1 MSSPPSLDGLK
12 ISDPNSTSNTK
23 SPVIARDF
31 SPRPP
36 TPGSD
41 SESPAPVQTTV
52 LNGDSPQPT
61 QNGTT
66 SNNTGSPA
74 ASPTAP
80 TTAHPPPAEGQ
91 PDGQAS
97 ATKSPSAL
105 PRPAPPMSFTSAP
118 AVPGSSTA
126 GATRPAVARPGV
138 GRGAMPAPMGMRAAA
153 GRGGG
158 QMQTKMLP
166 SLQAKMD
173 KIAASRQGPPGASTP
188 GGIGPDPNATSMGA
202 LLRSQA
208 LRAPG
213 AAGPGGGG
221 GGPPAAG
228 PASGPLGLA
237 ARRAAGGSAGPPRP
251 NLGMMGMGASSPAGI
266 GRGAGVAGRRM
277 GPPGGLT
284 LSGMKG
290 APKEDGNKFQDFK
303 TIMDPNGS
311 LRFSSKAVLHA
322 KGVDFDDG
330 DSMKINM
337 DEIEVLGELG
347 KGNYGSV
354 HKVLHRPR
362 NIEMAM
368 KEIRLELDESKLNG
382 IIMELD
388 ILHRAVAP
396 EIVEFFGA
404 FTIESCVYYCM
415 EYMNAGSLDTLTG
428 GGVLA
433 KDQKEEE
440 GEDAQ
445 LRVPEDVLR
454 RISAAMI
461 RGLKF
466 LKDELQIM
474 HRDVKP
480 TNVLINKKGEVKL
493 CDFGVS
499 GQLEKSL
506 AKTNIGCQSYMAPE
520 RIKSETA
527 NQNPTYTVSSDVWS
541 VGLSIVELAKGCYPY
556 PPETYSNVF
565 AQLQAIV
572 NGAAPTLPKG
582 YSDDANDFVA
592 KCLEKDP
599 NRRPT
604 YAQLLEHPFLLADKD
619 ADVDMVGWV
628 AAALERRAARGIS
641 SLNPIQ
647 A

>member
-1 MSSPPSLDGLK
+1 MTDPTPPTLASLSLTDDASTPTPEEKPEDSAEESKSTASPPSGT
-12 ISDPNSTSNTK
+12 SVGTQSPSTS
-23 SPVIARDF
+23 PLQ
-31 SPRPP
+31 RPQP
-36 TPGSD
+36 AQTNNEAPGTS
-41 SESPAPVQTTV
+41 SPA
-52 LNGDSPQPT
+52 GRPQPLHV
-61 QNGTT
+61 
-66 SNNTGSPA
+66 A
-74 ASPTAP
+74 ASAP
-80 TTAHPPPAEGQ
+80 TVPSTNAVRPQ
-91 PDGQAS
+91 PG
-97 ATKSPSAL
+97 
-105 PRPAPPMSFTSAP
+105 
-118 AVPGSSTA
+118 
-126 GATRPAVARPGV
+126 ARPGV
-138 GRGAMPAPMGMRAAA
+138 ARGMPAPMGMRAQA
-153 GRGGG
+153 GRGAGG
-158 QMQTKMLP
+158 PHMQTKMLP

-173 KIAASRQGPPGASTP
+173 KIAASRQGPPPSSGMH
-188 GGIGPDPNATSMGA
+188 DPNATSMGA

-213 AAGPGGGG
+213 ASQVPPGP
-221 GGPPAAG
+221 G
-228 PASGPLGLA
+228 PASGPFGLA
-237 ARRAAGGSAGPPRP
+237 ARRAAAGGPPRP
-251 NLGMMGMGASSPAGI
+251 NLGMMGMGASAPGAV
-266 GRGAGVAGRRM
+266 GRGSGLSGRR

-290 APKEDGNKFQDFK
+290 AIKDDGNKFSDFQGV
-303 TIMDPNGS
+303 MDPSGS
-311 LRFSSKAVLHA
+311 LRFSKKAVLHA

-330 DSMKINM
+330 QSFKINM

-354 HKVLHRPR
+354 HKVFHRPTGVT
-362 NIEMAM
+362 MAM
-368 KEIRLELDESKLNG
+368 KEIRLELDDSKLNG

-396 EIVEFFGA
+396 EIVEFYGA

-415 EYMNAGSLDTLTG
+415 EYMDAGSLDSLTG
-428 GGVLA
+428 GGVQA
-433 KDQKEEE
+433 KDQTKDEEE
-440 GEDAQ
+440 DAAI
-445 LRVPEDVLR
+445 RVPEGVLR
-454 RISAAMI
+454 RITARI
-461 RGLKF
+461 VKGLRF
-466 LKDELQIM
+466 LKDELQII

-480 TNVLINKKGEVKL
+480 TNVLINGKGEVKM

-556 PPETYSNVF
+556 PPETYANVF

-572 NGAAPTLPKG
+572 HGTPPTLPPG

-604 YAQLLEHPFLLADKD
+604 YAQLLEHPFLLADKG
-619 ADVDMVGWV
+619 AEVDMVGWV
-628 AAALERRAARGIS
+628 ERALRRKAERGIA
-641 SLNPIQ
+641 SLNPIHPPIPLEP
-647 A
+647 

>member
-1 MSSPPSLDGLK
+1 MSEPISLDTLH
-12 ISDPNSTSNTK
+12 ISTPEETK
-23 SPVIARDF
+23 AEP
-31 SPRPP
+31 PRPSSTEPQETNGKAPSPSQLPNGHVQSTPDIP
-36 TPGSD
+36 T
-41 SESPAPVQTTV
+41 
-52 LNGDSPQPT
+52 
-61 QNGTT
+61 
-66 SNNTGSPA
+66 
-74 ASPTAP
+74 PTAP
-80 TTAHPPPAEGQ
+80 TTAQPPIVNGKGNGEI
-91 PDGQAS
+91 DNS
-97 ATKSPSAL
+97 ATGSPSSL
-105 PRPAPPMSFTSAP
+105 PRPPPPTSITSAP
-118 AVPGSSTA
+118 VVPS
-126 GATRPAVARPGV
+126 ARPPPHQANARAGV
-138 GRGAMPAPMGMRAAA
+138 GRGGMPMPMGMRGAA

-158 QMQTKMLP
+158 QMPTKLPP

-173 KIAASRQGPPGASTP
+173 MVAASRQGPPPSA
-188 GGIGPDPNATSMGA
+188 GGGLGPDPNATSMTA
-202 LLRSQA
+202 LLRAQA
-208 LRAPG
+208 LRPAG
-213 AAGPGGGG
+213 AGPSSS
-221 GGPPAAG
+221 PASNGHSIPG
-228 PASGPLGLA
+228 PASGPFGLA
-237 ARRAAGGSAGPPRP
+237 ARRSQNGGPPRP
-251 NLGMMGMGASSPAGI
+251 NLGMMGMGASAPGGI
-266 GRGAGVAGRRM
+266 GRPGGMAARR
-277 GPPGGLT
+277 GPPGGMT

-290 APKEDGNKFQDFK
+290 AVKEEGNKFTDFK
-303 TIMDPNGS
+303 AVMDPSGS
-311 LRFSSKAVLHA
+311 LRFSKKAVLHS

-330 DSMKINM
+330 QSFKINM
-337 DEIEVLGELG
+337 DEIEVQGELG

-354 HKVLHRPR
+354 HKVFHRPTGVM
-362 NIEMAM
+362 MAM

-388 ILHRAVAP
+388 ILHRAKAP

-415 EYMNAGSLDTLTG
+415 EYMDAGSLDTLTG

-433 KDQKEEE
+433 KDLTE
-440 GEDAQ
+440 EDAENAE
-445 LRVPEDVLR
+445 LRVPEPVLR
-454 RISAAMI
+454 RITAAI
-461 RGLKF
+461 VRGLGF

-520 RIKSETA
+520 RIKSETV

-565 AQLQAIV
+565 AQLTAIV

-582 YSDDANDFVA
+582 YSDNANDFVA
-592 KCLEKDP
+592 KCLQKDP

-604 YAQLLEHPFLLADKD
+604 YAELLEHPFLAADKE
-619 ADVDMVGWV
+619 AEVDMVGWV
-628 AAALERRAARGIS
+628 ATALERRAERGIS

-647 A
+647 AG

>member
-1 MSSPPSLDGLK
+1 
-12 ISDPNSTSNTK
+12 
-23 SPVIARDF
+23 
-31 SPRPP
+31 
-36 TPGSD
+36 
-41 SESPAPVQTTV
+41 
-52 LNGDSPQPT
+52 
-61 QNGTT
+61 
-66 SNNTGSPA
+66 
-74 ASPTAP
+74 
-80 TTAHPPPAEGQ
+80 
-91 PDGQAS
+91 
-97 ATKSPSAL
+97 
-105 PRPAPPMSFTSAP
+105 
-118 AVPGSSTA
+118 
-126 GATRPAVARPGV
+126 
-138 GRGAMPAPMGMRAAA
+138 
-153 GRGGG
+153 
-158 QMQTKMLP
+158 MQTKMLP

-173 KIAASRQGPPGASTP
+173 KIAASRQGPPPSSGMH
-188 GGIGPDPNATSMGA
+188 DPNATSMGA

-213 AAGPGGGG
+213 TSQAPPGP
-221 GGPPAAG
+221 G
-228 PASGPLGLA
+228 PASGPFGLA
-237 ARRAAGGSAGPPRP
+237 ARRAAAGGPPRP
-251 NLGMMGMGASSPAGI
+251 NLGMMGMGASAPSAV
-266 GRGAGVAGRRM
+266 GRGPGLAGRR

-290 APKEDGNKFQDFK
+290 AIKDDGNKFSDFQGV
-303 TIMDPNGS
+303 MDPSGS
-311 LRFSSKAVLHA
+311 LRFSKKAVLHA

-330 DSMKINM
+330 QSFKINM

-354 HKVLHRPR
+354 HKVFHRPTGVT
-362 NIEMAM
+362 MAM
-368 KEIRLELDESKLNG
+368 KEIRLELDDSKLNG

-396 EIVEFFGA
+396 EIVEFYGA

-415 EYMNAGSLDTLTG
+415 EYMDAGSLDSLTG
-428 GGVLA
+428 GGVAA
-433 KDQKEEE
+433 KDQTKEEE
-440 GEDAQ
+440 DDATE
-445 LRVPEDVLR
+445 RVPEDVLR
-454 RISAAMI
+454 RITARI
-461 RGLKF
+461 VKGLRF
-466 LKDELQIM
+466 LKDELQII

-480 TNVLINKKGEVKL
+480 TNVLINGKGEVKM

-556 PPETYSNVF
+556 PPETYANVF

-572 NGAAPTLPKG
+572 HGTPPTLPPG

-604 YAQLLEHPFLLADKD
+604 YAQLLEHPFLVADKG
-619 ADVDMVGWV
+619 AEVDMVGWV
-628 AAALERRAARGIS
+628 EGALKRKAERGIA

-647 A
+647 TPAPLEP

>member
-1 MSSPPSLDGLK
+1 MSSPPSLDSLK
-12 ISDPNSTSNTK
+12 IADDRAASS
-23 SPVIARDF
+23 SPVISRDF
-31 SPRPP
+31 TPQAVPADADGDESNATPRDSSDGTPQSSSQTQSP
-36 TPGSD
+36 
-41 SESPAPVQTTV
+41 
-52 LNGDSPQPT
+52 
-61 QNGTT
+61 
-66 SNNTGSPA
+66 
-74 ASPTAP
+74 SPTAP
-80 TTAHPPPAEGQ
+80 TTAHPPPA
-91 PDGQAS
+91 DGEPS
-97 ATKSPSAL
+97 GSPSAL
-105 PRPAPPMSFTSAP
+105 PRPSIPPSMTSAP
-118 AVPGSSTA
+118 AVPGASPTSRVTSPPQA
-126 GATRPAVARPGV
+126 RAPVARA
-138 GRGAMPAPMGMRAAA
+138 AMPMPMGMRGAA

-158 QMQTKMLP
+158 PMQSKMLP

-173 KIAASRQGPPGASTP
+173 KIAASRQGPPGAASP
-188 GGIGPDPNATSMGA
+188 GGVGPDPNATSMGA

-213 AAGPGGGG
+213 APNGGGG
-221 GGPPAAG
+221 GGPSGPTAG
-228 PASGPLGLA
+228 PASGPFGLA
-237 ARRAAGGSAGPPRP
+237 ARRAAGGNAPPRP
-251 NLGMMGMGASSPAGI
+251 NLSMMGMGASSPAGM

-290 APKEDGNKFQDFK
+290 APKEEGNKFGDFK
-303 TIMDPNGS
+303 TIMDPSGS
-311 LRFSSKAVLHA
+311 LKFSSKAVLHA
-322 KGVDFDDG
+322 KGVDFEDG
-330 DSMKINM
+330 VSIKINM

-354 HKVLHRPR
+354 HKVLHRPLGVQ
-362 NIEMAM
+362 MAM
-368 KEIRLELDESKLNG
+368 KEIRLELDDSKLNG

-388 ILHRAVAP
+388 ILHRAKAP
-396 EIVEFFGA
+396 EIVEFYGA

-415 EYMNAGSLDTLTG
+415 EYMDAGSLDTLTG

-433 KDQKEEE
+433 KDQKDEAESAE
-440 GEDAQ
+440 Q
-445 LRVPEDVLR
+445 RVPEPVLR
-454 RISAAMI
+454 RVTASMI

-466 LKDELQIM
+466 LKDELQVM

-480 TNVLINKKGEVKL
+480 TNVVINKKGEVKL
-493 CDFGVS
+493 VDFGVS

-527 NQNPTYTVSSDVWS
+527 NQNPTYTVASDVWS
-541 VGLSIVELAKGCYPY
+541 VGLSIIELAKGCYPY

-572 NGAAPTLPKG
+572 NGPAPTLPPG
-582 YSDDANDFVA
+582 YSEDANDFVA

-599 NRRPT
+599 HRRPT
-604 YAQLLEHPFLLADKD
+604 YAQLLEHPFLLADKE

-628 AAALERRAARGIS
+628 SAALERRAERGIS